1 MIMKIAT
8 MTSQAREW
16 GRGEMFSPV
25 QKSDL
30 RLKKAGAETSGM
42 SPWASAMGKAQV
54 NSCSWSPTPTPGNQ
68 CVRGQRATLG
78 G

>member
-1 MIMKIAT
+1 
-8 MTSQAREW
+8 
-16 GRGEMFSPV
+16 MFSPV

-54 NSCSWSPTPTPGNQ
+54 NSLLWSPTPTPGSQ
-68 CVRGQRATLG
+68 CVEAKGQLWAE
-78 G
+78 